1 MSQTESSSCGCS
13 TSSKSDTATYYID
26 NMDCKNEE
34 AMIRQS
40 LGALDGV
47 SALAFD
53 LKQRT
58 LVITHTLPSLAPLKM
73 PCGASACDRSAEPL
87 A

>member
-1 MSQTESSSCGCS
+1 MSQTATSSCECS
-13 TSSKSDTATYYID
+13 KSSKSDTATYYID

-34 AMIRQS
+34 AMIRKS

-53 LKQRT
+53 LKQT
-58 LVITHTLPSLAPLKM
+58 T
-73 PCGASACDRSAEPL
+73 CW
-87 A
+87 